1 MCVRTTSITTTHI
14 KLAVGMNEETS
25 VTETTRRE
33 VPVITVNSKAHYARN
48 VICPAEN
55 VVHNRFTAKM
65 T

>member
-1 MCVRTTSITTTHI
+1 
-14 KLAVGMNEETS
+14 MNEETS